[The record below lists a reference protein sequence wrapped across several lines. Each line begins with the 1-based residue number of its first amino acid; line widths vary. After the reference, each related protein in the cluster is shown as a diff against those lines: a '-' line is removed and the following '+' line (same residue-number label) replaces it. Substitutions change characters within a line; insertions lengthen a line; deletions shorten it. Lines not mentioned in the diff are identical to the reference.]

1 MGEAERIKLLEA
13 ALIKYIEM
21 YGFTDEARDYYIR
34 VPQFKSSE
42 TRRHVTGAHR
52 FLSVN
57 SGQTAYHT
65 SPPFSNC
72 CQPVP
77 LSVIDMK
84 KSAHLE
90 ARIEWT
96 KCRLLHLPTLREA

>member
-42 TRRHVTGAHR
+42 THHY
-52 FLSVN
+52 